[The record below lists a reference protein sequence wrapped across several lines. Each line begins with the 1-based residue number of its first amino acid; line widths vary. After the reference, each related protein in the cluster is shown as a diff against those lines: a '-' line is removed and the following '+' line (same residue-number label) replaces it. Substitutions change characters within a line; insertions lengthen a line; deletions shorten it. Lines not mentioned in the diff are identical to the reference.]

1 MTDPSGMGWF
11 VMIIAPPSDKLPIL
25 PKLAPLSAL
34 MTMMTSG
41 LSLRLAR
48 CFLLKVLSS
57 GRIAKAQ
64 AVS

>member
-1 MTDPSGMGWF
+1 
-11 VMIIAPPSDKLPIL
+11 
-25 PKLAPLSAL
+25 L